1 MEIIDIDSHRGA
13 HNRKAFYNT
22 RNAEVY
28 SIIQEGGVSWWR
40 IMSTDLHILIV

>member
-22 RNAEVY
+22 RNAEFTALFRRVE
-28 SIIQEGGVSWWR
+28 SAGGE
-40 IMSTDLHILIV
+40 